1 MTDRNRHRVTLAEV
15 IVIALLSI
23 LGAKALQIW
32 TPSFLAKDAPSVSGP
47 AAEPETTPVPGEEEI
62 YRTLYEALAA
72 GEREIVFDFDCADGI
87 FGIYQ
92 KVLADHPELFWLPGG
107 GSMTKKTSGYETT
120 VFFAPDC
127 PLSDGE
133 ILSRSAE
140 MEERA
145 REILARCA
153 EGETLWDRLLILH
166 DILADECDYDTETA
180 ALLLADSR
188 NADDAV
194 MQSSSAYGCLC
205 SRKAVCSGY
214 AAAFQLLASRLGAEC
229 RRVQGTELS
238 AGAPHEWNIVRFGED
253 YVHVDVTWDDPI
265 FTGGSEGGR
274 SYDYFCITTAE
285 IEKTHRIAEPESLPP
300 CVSEVYGYYRRF
312 GYELEEYGFG
322 EVSDLVARQLE
333 DGAER
338 IYLKFPDAETA
349 QKALDDL
356 LGEKTLFSVP
366 AVKELGFHSAGG
378 SASELGTV
386 CLWLSE

>member
-1 MTDRNRHRVTLAEV
+1 MTDRNRHRVSLAEV

-47 AAEPETTPVPGEEEI
+47 AAEPESAPVPGEEEI

-188 NADDAV
+188 IADDAV

-238 AGAPHEWNIVRFGED
+238 AGAPHEWNIVRIGED

-274 SYDYFCITTAE
+274 SYDYFCITTGRSKRPTGSRSPNPFPPACRRNTG
-285 IEKTHRIAEPESLPP
+285 ITAASGMNSKNTVSAKSRTLWPVSWKT
-300 CVSEVYGYYRRF
+300 
-312 GYELEEYGFG
+312 
-322 EVSDLVARQLE
+322 AR
-333 DGAER
+333 
-338 IYLKFPDAETA
+338 
-349 QKALDDL
+349 
-356 LGEKTLFSVP
+356 S
-366 AVKELGFHSAGG
+366 G
-378 SASELGTV
+378 SI
-386 CLWLSE
+386 